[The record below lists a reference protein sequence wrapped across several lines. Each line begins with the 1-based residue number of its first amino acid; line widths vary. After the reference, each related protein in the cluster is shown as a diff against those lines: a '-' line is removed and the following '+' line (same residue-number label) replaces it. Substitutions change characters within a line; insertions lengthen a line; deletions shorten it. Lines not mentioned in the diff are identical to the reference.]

1 LAGALSFEDQ
11 MKDREK
17 ILKVLNLCSSA
28 NDAEALSA
36 LRLAQKMTSL
46 NLGDFLFSLPQD
58 SMETGGKSE
67 SDELLDAEAEKLRAL
82 QLRYDEMEKKL
93 RKQERDN
100 IRLKRDNK
108 DLSARLE
115 ESEKERLAAAERAA
129 KSQAPGEYEIL
140 EKLFDAEVE
149 KNDKLK
155 MQLAQKDKT
164 VQKGLRDVSKLK
176 RGKGG
181 KGGEDRVEELEK
193 QVNDL
198 ALEVMDLRDRERA
211 RKTLSNP
218 QH

>member
-1 LAGALSFEDQ
+1 

-36 LRLAQKMTSL
+36 LRLAQKMTSV
-46 NLGDFLFSLPQD
+46 NLGDFLFSQAKDPLDD
-58 SMETGGKSE
+58 SSQNE
-67 SDELLDAEAEKLRAL
+67 SDRLLDAEAEKLRAL
-82 QLRYDEMEKKL
+82 KERYDEMEKKL

-115 ESEKERLAAAERAA
+115 QSEKDRLAAADSAA
-129 KSQAPGEYEIL
+129 KSQKPGEYEIL
-140 EKLFDAEVE
+140 ERLFDAEVE

-181 KGGEDRVEELEK
+181 KGGGTDRVEELEK
-193 QVNDL
+193 ELNDL